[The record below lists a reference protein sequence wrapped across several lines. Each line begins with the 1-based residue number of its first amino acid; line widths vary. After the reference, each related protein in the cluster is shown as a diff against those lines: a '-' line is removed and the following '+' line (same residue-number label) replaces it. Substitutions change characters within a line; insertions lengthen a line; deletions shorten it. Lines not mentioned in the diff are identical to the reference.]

1 VAVRPDGAV
10 LLHGFTGSPASFD
23 GVVEALPATVRVL
36 RPTLLGHGPSGS
48 GAGSFEGEV
57 DRLAAQVGES
67 GLRRPVLCGY
77 SLGGRLALALL
88 ARHPSLFA
96 RAVIVAGHSGLTDPT
111 ERASRIEGDE
121 RWATLLEQ
129 EGIAAFVD
137 AWERQSLFATQAELP
152 EAVQKRQREMRLA
165 HDPSGLA
172 RALRVLGL
180 GRMPD
185 LRGGLRKVT
194 VPVTLVVGEAD
205 SKFRALARSLADG
218 VFGGAEVRLVPGSG
232 HNVVLEAPR
241 AVARAI
247 AGEP

>member
-1 VAVRPDGAV
+1 VAMNPNGAV

-23 GVVEALPATVRVL
+23 AVVEALPATTPVL
-36 RPTLLGHGPSGS
+36 RPTLLGHGRAG
-48 GAGSFEGEV
+48 GDAGSFEAEV
-57 DRLAAQVGES
+57 DRLAAQVGEC
-67 GLRRPVLCGY
+67 GFRRPALCGY
-77 SLGGRLALALL
+77 SLGGRVGLGLL

-96 RAVIVAGHSGLTDPT
+96 RAVIVAGHSGLTDAT
-111 ERASRIEGDE
+111 ERAARIESDE
-121 RWATLLEQ
+121 RWANLLEQ

-137 AWERQSLFATQAELP
+137 AWERQPLFANQAELP

-205 SKFRALARSLADG
+205 AKFRSLARSLADE
-218 VFGGAEVRLVPGSG
+218 VLGGAEVRVIPGSG